1 MLLMGLMM
9 IKYRVHNDRGFIET
23 TDVDFAR
30 QMNNGT
36 LAGVEVI
43 EFTLATSET
52 IDKRAMYQA
61 ECDHITAE
69 IMRRKLIGDL
79 SEAEEI
85 ILIKKLTEKSNEIK
99 NNYI

>member
-1 MLLMGLMM
+1 MK
-9 IKYRVHNDRGFIET
+9 KYRVYNDRGFIET

-36 LAGVEVI
+36 LSRVEVI
-43 EFTLATSET
+43 EFTLAPSE
-52 IDKRAMYQA
+52 IINKRAMYQA

-79 SEAEEI
+79 SEIEEQE
-85 ILIKKLTEKSNEIK
+85 LITLLRQLSEKIK
-99 NNYI
+99 SL

>member
-1 MLLMGLMM
+1 M

-23 TDVDFAR
+23 TDVDFAK

-43 EFTLATSET
+43 EFALTTSES
-52 IDKRAMYQA
+52 IDKRATYQA

-79 SEAEEI
+79 SVEEEADLVSQLTQKSI
-85 ILIKKLTEKSNEIK
+85 QIKQL
-99 NNYI
+99 